1 MIPFV
6 FPVVDNGR
14 CWLKSCQM
22 MAAPEG
28 TKLNPPKKSGH
39 QSHMCFEVG
48 GNSLILERCQP
59 EIRRSPG
66 MVLKPL

>member
-1 MIPFV
+1 MKKKMHILLCSVSFHPSFGNLMIPFV

-28 TKLNPPKKSGH
+28 TKLNPPK
-39 QSHMCFEVG
+39 
-48 GNSLILERCQP
+48 
-59 EIRRSPG
+59 EIRPAKSH
-66 MVLKPL
+66 VF